1 MNNIQMKNPPE
12 GFNVEFWPNYGFT
25 ANHRVTTNG
34 SLPYLLSCLR
44 LHDSKEA
51 VMGFAHDIAKT
62 DELAAKMVA
71 KLDQT
76 KEKPHDN

>member
-1 MNNIQMKNPPE
+1 MSNIQMKNPPE

-25 ANHRVTTNG
+25 SNHRATTNG
-34 SLPYLLSCLR
+34 SLSCLLSCLR

-51 VMGFAHDIAKT
+51 VMGFARDIAKT

-71 KLDQT
+71 KLDKA
-76 KEKPHDN
+76 KEQPHDN